1 VLKNTRKILV
11 ILVLFVTV
19 SACKVTKDTI
29 VSRNFHAITTKYN
42 VLFNGKE
49 AFKEG
54 LKEINNNYKDDWFK
68 RIPIEPIVFEEDKI
82 VLASFNNGFPG
93 FSFGINKNKSEDKEK
108 KELTT
113 FEKAEEK
120 AVKAI
125 QTHGMNINGIERNRQ
140 IDDAY
145 LLLGKARYYTQ
156 RFIPAIE
163 AFNYVIANYPKA
175 NLIAETKIWRA
186 KANTRNDN
194 EEIAIE
200 SMKLLLVVRDSLE
213 ANLPDITKEQAH
225 TALAMAYVK
234 TDSLQKAKK
243 HLQLATRTLKN
254 RDQAARNLFV
264 LGQMYSDENKKDSA
278 SYVFEKL
285 ANFKKAP
292 YKYKI
297 HANIE
302 LAKNFSKDST
312 ATNLLERLQKLIK
325 NRDNRPYLDELYYQ
339 AAVLHQNSDSIS
351 LALDSFNNSL
361 RAKNGSDKQ
370 KTFTYEKL
378 GNLYFKDTEYQYASA
393 YYDSVLQVST
403 DSLDI
408 RIRRVKRKYR
418 NLASLIKFEEV
429 VTTNDSIV
437 RIASLSKDEQKL
449 FFESYIEK
457 LKKADEEAAQLRLNQ
472 LAFGDLAAGLQDAN
486 KGKWYFYNS
495 QSLSFGITQ
504 FKKTWGTRSLED
516 DWRWSKK
523 ATTRKSAVKDS
534 VQGKKVNLK
543 YDLASYLETIPTEK
557 GTIDSLKTDINQAL
571 YELGLIYKE
580 QFKNQNLAKLRL
592 ERLATL
598 KPKEE
603 LILPINWHLYQIY
616 KNLDDLE
623 NTEKHKNVILTKY
636 ADTKFAQVI
645 LNPNTNIEEEVAISE
660 VEKVYKEMYYLY
672 KSNKFE
678 EVVSKVN
685 EFVVTIPN
693 SSLVPKFE
701 LLKAYAIGKNQD
713 RQAYKIALDFVAVSY
728 GGTEESKK
736 AKAILEQLKK

>member
-1 VLKNTRKILV
+1 MKNTQKI
-11 ILVLFVTV
+11 IAFLVLFVAAF
-19 SACKVTKDTI
+19 ACSTKKDTV

-49 AFKEG
+49 AFKKGIED
-54 LKEINNNYKDDWFK
+54 INNNYKDDWFQ
-68 RIPIEPIVFEEDKI
+68 RLPIEPIEFEEDKI
-82 VLASFNNGFPG
+82 VLSSFNNNGPGAGFG
-93 FSFGINKNKSEDKEK
+93 SNEDEEK

-125 QTHGMNINGIERNRQ
+125 QRHGMNIDGIERNRQ

-145 LLLGKARYYTQ
+145 LLLGKSRYYTQ

-163 AFNYVIANYPKA
+163 AFNYVIANYPQA
-175 NLIAETKIWRA
+175 DLIAETKIWRA

-200 SMKLLLVVRDSLE
+200 AMKLLLVVRDSLE
-213 ANLPDITKEQAH
+213 TSLPDKIKEQAH

-234 TDSLQKAKK
+234 SDSMQKAKK

-254 RDQAARNLFV
+254 RDQGARNLFV
-264 LGQMYSDENKKDSA
+264 LGQIYSNENKKDSA
-278 SYVFEKL
+278 FYVFEKL
-285 ANFKKAP
+285 SNFKKAP

-302 LAKNFSKDST
+302 LAKNFSKDSIST
-312 ATNLLERLQKLIK
+312 TILERIQKLIK

-339 AAVLHQNSDSIS
+339 VAVLHQNKDSIQ
-351 LALDSFNNSL
+351 LALSNYNNSL
-361 RAKNGSDKQ
+361 RAKNGSDQQ
-370 KTFTYEKL
+370 KTFTFEKL
-378 GNLYFKDTEYQYASA
+378 GNLYFKDAEYQFASA

-429 VTTNDSIV
+429 VATNDSIV
-437 RIASLSKDEQKL
+437 RIAALSKDEQKL

-472 LAFGDLAAGLQDAN
+472 LAFGDSGDGLQSSN

-495 QSLSFGITQ
+495 QSLSFG
-504 FKKTWGTRSLED
+504 KTEFQKIWGSRKLED
-516 DWRWSKK
+516 DWRWSEK
-523 ATTRKSAVKDS
+523 ATIGGASEKDS
-534 VQGKKVNLK
+534 TPVNKVNLK
-543 YDLASYLETIPTEK
+543 YDLDAYLSSIPVKKEK
-557 GTIDSLKTDINQAL
+557 IDSLQTERNQAL

-592 ERLATL
+592 ERLARL
-598 KPKEE
+598 QPKEA

-616 KNLDDLE
+616 NSLE
-623 NTEKHKNVILTKY
+623 DAEMTEKYKNVILTQF
-636 ADTKFAQVI
+636 AGTKFAQVI
-645 LNPNTNIEEEVAISE
+645 LNPEEKIAEEVAVDE
-660 VEKVYKEMYYLY
+660 VEKVYKEVYYLY
-672 KSNKFE
+672 KANKFE
-678 EVVSKVN
+678 EVVSKISKYVAK
-685 EFVVTIPN
+685 VPGST
-693 SSLVPKFE
+693 LVPKFE
-701 LLKAYAIGKNQD
+701 LLKAFAIGKYQD
-713 RQAYKIALDFVAVSY
+713 PQAYKIALDFVAVSY
-728 GGTEESKK
+728 GSTEEGKK
-736 AKAILEQLKK
+736 AKAILKQLEK

>member
-1 VLKNTRKILV
+1 MKNTQKIIAFL
-11 ILVLFVTV
+11 ILFITAY
-19 SACKVTKDTI
+19 ACSVKKDTVI
-29 VSRNFHAITTKYN
+29 SRNFQAITTKYN

-49 AFKEG
+49 AFKKGIED
-54 LKEINNNYKDDWFK
+54 INNNYKDDWFK
-68 RIPIEPIVFEEDKI
+68 RLPIEPIVFEEDKI
-82 VLASFNNGFPG
+82 VLASFKNNGPG
-93 FSFGINKNKSEDKEK
+93 AGFRGNEDEEK

-113 FEKAEEK
+113 FERAEEK

-125 QTHGMNINGIERNRQ
+125 QRHGMNINGFERNRQ
-140 IDDAY
+140 VDDAY
-145 LLLGKARYYTQ
+145 LLLGKSRYYTQ

-163 AFNYVIANYPKA
+163 AFNYVIANYPQA
-175 NLIAETKIWRA
+175 DLITETKIWRA

-200 SMKLLLVVRDSLE
+200 AMKLLLFVRDSLE
-213 ANLPDITKEQAH
+213 ANLPDKIKEQAH

-234 TDSLQKAKK
+234 TDSLQNAKK
-243 HLQLATRTLKN
+243 HLQYATRTLKN

-302 LAKNFSKDST
+302 LAKNFSKDSI
-312 ATNLLERLQKLIK
+312 ATTLLERFQKLIK

-339 AAVLHQNSDSIS
+339 VAVLHQNNDSIQ
-351 LALDSFNNSL
+351 LALGNYNNSL

-370 KTFTYEKL
+370 RTFTYEKL
-378 GNLYFKDTEYQYASA
+378 GNLYFKDAEYQFASA

-408 RIRRVKRKYR
+408 RIRRVKRKHR

-429 VTTNDSIV
+429 VTVNDSIV

-449 FFESYIEK
+449 FFEDYIEK
-457 LKKADEEAAQLRLNQ
+457 LKKADEDVAQLKLNQ
-472 LAFGDLAAGLQDAN
+472 LAFGNLGGGLPDAN

-495 QSLSFGITQ
+495 QSLSFGKTQ
-504 FKKTWGTRSLED
+504 FQKIWGSRKLED
-516 DWRWSKK
+516 DWRWSEK
-523 ATTRKSAVKDS
+523 ATIGGNAVKDAPQ
-534 VQGKKVNLK
+534 VKMVNLK
-543 YDLASYLETIPTEK
+543 YDLETYLSAIPVEK
-557 GTIDSLKTDINQAL
+557 ETIDSLKIDRNQAL

-592 ERLATL
+592 ERLNTL
-598 KPKEE
+598 QPKEE

-616 KNLDDLE
+616 NNLGDVE
-623 NTEKHKNVILTKY
+623 NAEKHKNVILTKY

-645 LNPNTNIEEEVAISE
+645 LNPNTITEEEVAISE
-660 VEKVYKEMYYLY
+660 VEKGYKEMYYLY
-672 KSNKFE
+672 KENKFE
-678 EVVSKVN
+678 EVISKIN
-685 EFVVTIPN
+685 EFVATIPN

-701 LLKAYAIGKNQD
+701 LLKAYAIGKYQD
-713 RQAYKIALDFVAVSY
+713 TQAYKVALDFVAVSY
-728 GGTEESKK
+728 GSTEEGQK

>member
-1 VLKNTRKILV
+1 MKNTQKI
-11 ILVLFVTV
+11 IAFLVLFVAAF
-19 SACKVTKDTI
+19 ACSTKKDTV

-49 AFKEG
+49 AFKKGIED
-54 LKEINNNYKDDWFK
+54 INNNYKDDWFQ
-68 RIPIEPIVFEEDKI
+68 RLPIEPIEFEEDKI
-82 VLASFNNGFPG
+82 VLSSFNNNGPGAGFG
-93 FSFGINKNKSEDKEK
+93 SNEDEEK

-125 QTHGMNINGIERNRQ
+125 QRHGMNIDGIERNRQ

-145 LLLGKARYYTQ
+145 LLLGKSRYYTQ

-163 AFNYVIANYPKA
+163 AFNYVIANYPQA
-175 NLIAETKIWRA
+175 DLIAETKIWRA

-200 SMKLLLVVRDSLE
+200 AMKLLLVVRDSLE
-213 ANLPDITKEQAH
+213 TSLPDKIKEQAH

-234 TDSLQKAKK
+234 SDSMQKAKK

-254 RDQAARNLFV
+254 RDQGARNLFV
-264 LGQMYSDENKKDSA
+264 LGQIYSNENKKDSA
-278 SYVFEKL
+278 FYIFEKL
-285 ANFKKAP
+285 SNFKKAP

-302 LAKNFSKDST
+302 LAKNFSKDSIST
-312 ATNLLERLQKLIK
+312 TILERIQKLIK

-339 AAVLHQNSDSIS
+339 VAVLHQNKDSIQ
-351 LALDSFNNSL
+351 LALSNYNNSL
-361 RAKNGSDKQ
+361 RAKNGSDQQ
-370 KTFTYEKL
+370 KTFTFEKL
-378 GNLYFKDTEYQYASA
+378 GNLYFKDAEYQFASA

-429 VTTNDSIV
+429 VATNDSIV
-437 RIASLSKDEQKL
+437 RIAALSKDEQKL

-472 LAFGDLAAGLQDAN
+472 LAFGDSGDGLQSSN

-495 QSLSFGITQ
+495 QSLSFG
-504 FKKTWGTRSLED
+504 KTEFQKIWGSRKLED
-516 DWRWSKK
+516 DWRWSEK
-523 ATTRKSAVKDS
+523 ATIGGASEKDS
-534 VQGKKVNLK
+534 TPVNKVNLK
-543 YDLASYLETIPTEK
+543 YDLDAYLSSIPVKKEK
-557 GTIDSLKTDINQAL
+557 IDSLQTERNQAL

-592 ERLATL
+592 ERLARL
-598 KPKEE
+598 QPKEA

-616 KNLDDLE
+616 NSLE
-623 NTEKHKNVILTKY
+623 DAEMTEKYKNVILTQF
-636 ADTKFAQVI
+636 AGTKFAQVI
-645 LNPNTNIEEEVAISE
+645 LNPEEKIAEEVAVDE
-660 VEKVYKEMYYLY
+660 VEKVYKEVYYLY
-672 KSNKFE
+672 KANKFE
-678 EVVSKVN
+678 EVISKISKYVAK
-685 EFVVTIPN
+685 VPGST
-693 SSLVPKFE
+693 LVPKFE
-701 LLKAYAIGKNQD
+701 LLKAFAIGKYQD
-713 RQAYKIALDFVAVSY
+713 PQAYKIALDFVAVSY
-728 GGTEESKK
+728 GSTEEGKK
-736 AKAILEQLKK
+736 AKAILKQLEK

>member
-1 VLKNTRKILV
+1 VLKNTQKIIAFL
-11 ILVLFVTV
+11 ILFVTAY
-19 SACKVTKDTI
+19 ACNVTKDTV

-49 AFKEG
+49 AFKKGIE
-54 LKEINNNYKDDWFK
+54 EINNNYEDDWFK
-68 RIPIEPIVFEEDKI
+68 RLPIEPIVFEEDKI
-82 VLASFNNGFPG
+82 VLSSFNNNGPGAGFG
-93 FSFGINKNKSEDKEK
+93 ENEDEEK

-163 AFNYVIANYPKA
+163 ALNYVIANYPQA
-175 NLIAETKIWRA
+175 DLIAETKIWRA

-200 SMKLLLVVRDSLE
+200 AMKLLLIVRDSLE
-213 ANLPDITKEQAH
+213 ANLPDKIKEQAH

-234 TDSLQKAKK
+234 TDSMQNAKK

-278 SYVFEKL
+278 FYVFEKL

-302 LAKNFSKDST
+302 LAKNFSKDSI
-312 ATNLLERLQKLIK
+312 ATVLLERLQKLIK

-339 AAVLHQNSDSIS
+339 AAVLHQNNDSTF
-351 LALDSFNNSL
+351 LALDNYNNSL

-378 GNLYFKDTEYQYASA
+378 GNLYFKDAEYQFASA

-408 RIRRVKRKYR
+408 RIRRVKRKYK

-457 LKKADEEAAQLRLNQ
+457 LKKADEDAAQLRLNQ
-472 LAFGDLAAGLQDAN
+472 IAFGDSGGVLQGAN

-495 QSLSFGITQ
+495 QSLSFGKAQ
-504 FKKTWGTRSLED
+504 FKKTWGSRMLED
-516 DWRWSKK
+516 DWRWAEK
-523 ATTRKSAVKDS
+523 ATTVGNAAKD
-534 VQGKKVNLK
+534 VAEVKKVNLK
-543 YDLASYLETIPTEK
+543 YDLDSYLSSIPVEK
-557 GTIDSLKTDINQAL
+557 GTIDSLKTDINEAL

-580 QFKNQNLAKLRL
+580 QFKNQNLAILRL

-598 KPKEE
+598 QPKEE

-616 KNLDDLE
+616 KNLGDLE
-623 NTEKHKNVILTKY
+623 TAEKYKNVILTKY

-672 KSNKFE
+672 KADKFE
-678 EVVSKVN
+678 EVISKIN
-685 EFVVTIPN
+685 EFVVNIES

-701 LLKAYAIGKNQD
+701 LLKAYAIGKDQD
-713 RQAYKIALDFVAVSY
+713 AEAYKVALDFVAVSY
-728 GGTEESKK
+728 GSTEEGKK
-736 AKAILEQLKK
+736 AKAILEQFKK

>member
-1 VLKNTRKILV
+1 VKNTQKI
-11 ILVLFVTV
+11 IAFLVLFVAAF
-19 SACKVTKDTI
+19 ACSTKKDTV

-49 AFKEG
+49 AFKKGIED
-54 LKEINNNYKDDWFK
+54 INNNYKDDWFQ
-68 RIPIEPIVFEEDKI
+68 RLPIEPIEFEEDKI
-82 VLASFNNGFPG
+82 VLSSFNNNGPGAGFG
-93 FSFGINKNKSEDKEK
+93 SNEDEEK

-125 QTHGMNINGIERNRQ
+125 QRHGMNIDGIERNRQ

-145 LLLGKARYYTQ
+145 LLLGKSRYYTQ

-163 AFNYVIANYPKA
+163 AFNYVIANYPQA
-175 NLIAETKIWRA
+175 DLIAETKIWRA

-200 SMKLLLVVRDSLE
+200 AMKLLLVVRDSLE
-213 ANLPDITKEQAH
+213 TSLPDKIKEQAH

-234 TDSLQKAKK
+234 SDSMQKAKK

-254 RDQAARNLFV
+254 RDQGARNLFV
-264 LGQMYSDENKKDSA
+264 LGQIYSNENKKDSA
-278 SYVFEKL
+278 FYVFEKL
-285 ANFKKAP
+285 SNFKKAP

-302 LAKNFSKDST
+302 LAKNFSKDSIST
-312 ATNLLERLQKLIK
+312 TILERIQKLIK

-339 AAVLHQNSDSIS
+339 VAVLHQNKDSIQ
-351 LALDSFNNSL
+351 LALSNYNNSL
-361 RAKNGSDKQ
+361 RAKNGSDQQ
-370 KTFTYEKL
+370 KTFTFEKL
-378 GNLYFKDTEYQYASA
+378 GNLYFKDAEYQFASA

-429 VTTNDSIV
+429 VATNDSIV
-437 RIASLSKDEQKL
+437 RIAALSKDEQKL

-472 LAFGDLAAGLQDAN
+472 LAFGDSGDGLQSSN

-495 QSLSFGITQ
+495 QSLSFG
-504 FKKTWGTRSLED
+504 KTEFQKIWGSRKLED
-516 DWRWSKK
+516 DWRWSEK
-523 ATTRKSAVKDS
+523 ATIGGASEKDS
-534 VQGKKVNLK
+534 TPVNKVNLK
-543 YDLASYLETIPTEK
+543 YDLDAYLSSIPVKKEK
-557 GTIDSLKTDINQAL
+557 IDSLQTERNQAL

-592 ERLATL
+592 ERLARL
-598 KPKEE
+598 QPKEA

-616 KNLDDLE
+616 NSLE
-623 NTEKHKNVILTKY
+623 DAEMTEKYKNVILTQF
-636 ADTKFAQVI
+636 AGTKFAQVI
-645 LNPNTNIEEEVAISE
+645 LNPEEKIAEEVAVDE
-660 VEKVYKEMYYLY
+660 VEKVYKEVYYLY
-672 KSNKFE
+672 KANKFE
-678 EVVSKVN
+678 EVISKISKYVAK
-685 EFVVTIPN
+685 VPGST
-693 SSLVPKFE
+693 LVPKFE
-701 LLKAYAIGKNQD
+701 LLKAFAIGKYQD
-713 RQAYKIALDFVAVSY
+713 PQAYKIALDFVAVSY
-728 GGTEESKK
+728 GSTEEGKK
-736 AKAILEQLKK
+736 AKAILKQLEK

>member
-1 VLKNTRKILV
+1 MKNTQKI
-11 ILVLFVTV
+11 IAFLVLFVAAF
-19 SACKVTKDTI
+19 ACSTKKDTV

-49 AFKEG
+49 AFKKGIED
-54 LKEINNNYKDDWFK
+54 INNNYKDDWFQ
-68 RIPIEPIVFEEDKI
+68 RLPIEPIEFEEDKI
-82 VLASFNNGFPG
+82 VLSSFNNNGPGAGFG
-93 FSFGINKNKSEDKEK
+93 SNEDEEK

-125 QTHGMNINGIERNRQ
+125 QRHGMNIDGIERNRQ

-145 LLLGKARYYTQ
+145 LLLGKSRYYTQ

-163 AFNYVIANYPKA
+163 AFNYVIANYPQA
-175 NLIAETKIWRA
+175 DLIAETKIWRA

-200 SMKLLLVVRDSLE
+200 AMKLLLVVRDSLE
-213 ANLPDITKEQAH
+213 TSLPDKIKEQAH

-234 TDSLQKAKK
+234 SDSMQKAKK

-254 RDQAARNLFV
+254 RDQGARNLFV
-264 LGQMYSDENKKDSA
+264 LGQIYSNENKKDSA
-278 SYVFEKL
+278 FYIFEKL
-285 ANFKKAP
+285 SNFKKAP

-302 LAKNFSKDST
+302 LAKNFSKDSIST
-312 ATNLLERLQKLIK
+312 TILERIQKLIK

-339 AAVLHQNSDSIS
+339 VAVLHQNKDSIQ
-351 LALDSFNNSL
+351 LALSNYNNSL
-361 RAKNGSDKQ
+361 RAKNGSDQQ
-370 KTFTYEKL
+370 KTFTFEKL
-378 GNLYFKDTEYQYASA
+378 GNLYFKDAEYQFASA

-429 VTTNDSIV
+429 VATNDSIV
-437 RIASLSKDEQKL
+437 RIAALSKDEQKL

-472 LAFGDLAAGLQDAN
+472 LAFGDSGDGLQSSN
-486 KGKWYFYNS
+486 KGKWDFYNS
-495 QSLSFGITQ
+495 QSLSFG
-504 FKKTWGTRSLED
+504 KTEFQKIWGSRKLED
-516 DWRWSKK
+516 DWRWSEK
-523 ATTRKSAVKDS
+523 ATIGGASEKDS
-534 VQGKKVNLK
+534 TPVNKVNLK
-543 YDLASYLETIPTEK
+543 YDLDAYLSSIPVKKEK
-557 GTIDSLKTDINQAL
+557 IDSLQTERNQAL

-592 ERLATL
+592 ERLARL
-598 KPKEE
+598 QPKEA

-616 KNLDDLE
+616 NSLE
-623 NTEKHKNVILTKY
+623 DAEMTEKYKNVILTQF
-636 ADTKFAQVI
+636 AGTKFAQVI
-645 LNPNTNIEEEVAISE
+645 LNPEEKIAEEVAVDE
-660 VEKVYKEMYYLY
+660 VEKVYKEVYYLY
-672 KSNKFE
+672 KANKFE
-678 EVVSKVN
+678 EVISKISKYVAK
-685 EFVVTIPN
+685 VPGST
-693 SSLVPKFE
+693 LVPKFE
-701 LLKAYAIGKNQD
+701 LLKAFAIGKYQD
-713 RQAYKIALDFVAVSY
+713 PQAYKIALDFVAVSY
-728 GGTEESKK
+728 GSTEEGKK
-736 AKAILEQLKK
+736 AKAILKQLEK

>member
-1 VLKNTRKILV
+1 VKNTQKI
-11 ILVLFVTV
+11 IAFLVLFVAAF
-19 SACKVTKDTI
+19 ACSTKKDTV

-49 AFKEG
+49 AFKKGIED
-54 LKEINNNYKDDWFK
+54 INNNYKDDWFQ
-68 RIPIEPIVFEEDKI
+68 RLPIEPIEFEEDKI
-82 VLASFNNGFPG
+82 VLSSFNNNGPGAGFG
-93 FSFGINKNKSEDKEK
+93 SNEDEEK

-125 QTHGMNINGIERNRQ
+125 QRHGMNIDGIERNRQ

-145 LLLGKARYYTQ
+145 LLLGKSRYYTQ

-163 AFNYVIANYPKA
+163 AFNYVIANYPQA
-175 NLIAETKIWRA
+175 DLIAETKIWRA

-200 SMKLLLVVRDSLE
+200 AMKLLLVVRDSLE
-213 ANLPDITKEQAH
+213 TSLPDKIKEQAH

-234 TDSLQKAKK
+234 SDSMQKAKK

-254 RDQAARNLFV
+254 RDQGARNLFV
-264 LGQMYSDENKKDSA
+264 LGQIYSNENKKDSA
-278 SYVFEKL
+278 FYVFEKL
-285 ANFKKAP
+285 SNFKKAP

-302 LAKNFSKDST
+302 LAKNFSKDSIST
-312 ATNLLERLQKLIK
+312 TILERIQKLIK

-339 AAVLHQNSDSIS
+339 VAVLHQNKDSIQ
-351 LALDSFNNSL
+351 LALSNYNNSL
-361 RAKNGSDKQ
+361 RAKNGSDQQ
-370 KTFTYEKL
+370 KTFTFEKL
-378 GNLYFKDTEYQYASA
+378 GNLYFKDAEYQFASA

-403 DSLDI
+403 DTLDI

-429 VTTNDSIV
+429 VATNDSIV
-437 RIASLSKDEQKL
+437 RIAALSKDEQKL

-472 LAFGDLAAGLQDAN
+472 LAFGDSGDGLQSSN

-495 QSLSFGITQ
+495 QSLSFG
-504 FKKTWGTRSLED
+504 KTEFQKIWGSRKLED
-516 DWRWSKK
+516 DWRWSEK
-523 ATTRKSAVKDS
+523 ATIGGASEKDS
-534 VQGKKVNLK
+534 TPVNKVNLK
-543 YDLASYLETIPTEK
+543 YDLDAYLSSIPVKKEK
-557 GTIDSLKTDINQAL
+557 IDSLQTERNQAL

-592 ERLATL
+592 ERLTRL
-598 KPKEE
+598 QPKEA

-616 KNLDDLE
+616 NSLE
-623 NTEKHKNVILTKY
+623 DAEMTEKYKNVILTQF
-636 ADTKFAQVI
+636 AGTKFAKVI
-645 LNPNTNIEEEVAISE
+645 LNPEEKIIEEVAVDE
-660 VEKVYKEMYYLY
+660 VEKVYKEVYYLY
-672 KSNKFE
+672 KANKFE
-678 EVVSKVN
+678 EVISKISKYVAK
-685 EFVVTIPN
+685 VPGST
-693 SSLVPKFE
+693 LVPKFE
-701 LLKAYAIGKNQD
+701 LLKAFAIGKYQD
-713 RQAYKIALDFVAVSY
+713 PQAYKIALDFVAVSY
-728 GGTEESKK
+728 GSTEEGKK
-736 AKAILEQLKK
+736 AKAILKQLEK